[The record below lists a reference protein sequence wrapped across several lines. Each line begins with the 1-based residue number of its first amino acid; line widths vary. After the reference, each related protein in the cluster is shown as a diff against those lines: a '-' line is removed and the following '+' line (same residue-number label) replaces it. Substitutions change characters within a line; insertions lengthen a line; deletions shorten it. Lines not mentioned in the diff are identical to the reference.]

1 MDEDAIFDAAM
12 SRTTTAKRSRERER
26 SGGDRDRSRDRGRD
40 RRRDSPDERKRSRTR
55 HGDDEQAAPAWK
67 PSGPLEDQAAMF
79 QSAPPSSYGG
89 GRGSGGGGGGGGGGR
104 RGDGPVPEVFS
115 VHHGEVRSI
124 QSYGVFVNMPGFK
137 DGLVH
142 ISQLASYR
150 VDDANEVVSQGQRVW
165 VKVIEVDANNKV
177 SLSMK
182 MVNQETGR
190 DEDPD
195 HFEALEAQGRKG
207 GGGQRGPMK
216 FSEETHLG
224 SVNMGAYPRPAPPP
238 RPHYTHHHHHHH
250 HHSGI
255 PFFVCLVICM
265 SMAIVAEEC
274 RSGALDKFTRSR
286 KTNGRCK
293 LCLGEKRR

>member
-1 MDEDAIFDAAM
+1 MILNAHAAGYIRLLILYYIRMYRRRPNEQANRRLHFGRTATRRRPRRAMDEDAIFDAAM
-12 SRTTTAKRSRERER
+12 SRTTTAKRSRERDR
-26 SGGDRDRSRDRGRD
+26 DRDRSRGRDRDRGR
-40 RRRDSPDERKRSRTR
+40 DERKRSRTS
-55 HGDDEQAAPAWK
+55 HSDDDKPVWK

-79 QSAPPSSYGG
+79 QSAPPSSYGH
-89 GRGSGGGGGGGGGGR
+89 GRGSGGSGGSRGGGGR
-104 RGDGPVPEVFS
+104 RGDGPAPEVFS

-150 VDDANEVVSQGQRVW
+150 VEDANEVVTQGQRVW
-165 VKVIEVDANNKV
+165 VKVVEVDSNGKV

-224 SVNMGAYPRPAPPP
+224 SVNMGATCALGPA
-238 RPHYTHHHHHHH
+238 RLF
-250 HHSGI
+250 HS
-255 PFFVCLVICM
+255 
-265 SMAIVAEEC
+265 SYA
-274 RSGALDKFTRSR
+274 
-286 KTNGRCK
+286 
-293 LCLGEKRR
+293 